1 MRIAIV
7 GLGIQ
12 GRKRMAVAGDDVV
25 ATVDP
30 VSADA
35 RFRDLEQVPLAAYDA
50 ACVCTP
56 DRAKLPILR
65 YLLTHG
71 KHLLVE
77 KPLIAQDP
85 EEERALQQLAELA
98 HGAASVCYTAYNHRF
113 EPHLVRLKE
122 ILDGGL
128 LGELYLARG
137 FYGNGTARDVRQSP
151 WRDRDLGVLS
161 DLGSHLLD
169 LCLFLFGPPAS
180 EPVVWGYHCFE
191 NAAADHVL
199 FGFDGHP
206 VLQLEATLLSW
217 RNSFAF
223 DVYGERGSAHVQGL
237 CKWGPSTLTMRT
249 RVLPSGR
256 PHEDTA
262 TLEQPDPTWAAEYR
276 HFKRLCETGGTN
288 IDNDRWIDGILG
300 QMRRAVR
307 VEAST
312 TTALESADR
321 RLRGGVTP

>member
-1 MRIAIV
+1 MRCVIV
-7 GLGIQ
+7 GYGVQ
-12 GRKRMAVAGDDVV
+12 GKKRWKVAGREGVGI
-25 ATVDP
+25 VDP
-30 VSADA
+30 IHADA
-35 RFRDLEQVPLAAYDA
+35 HWQDIREVPLEQYDA
-50 ACVCTP
+50 AVVCTP
-56 DRAKLPILR
+56 DEPKQDILG
-65 YLLTHG
+65 YLAQHG
-71 KHLLVE
+71 KHVLVE
-77 KPLIAQDP
+77 KPLHTAN
-85 EEERALQQLAELA
+85 EAELA
-98 HGAASVCYTAYNHRF
+98 KLQKMARATGALIYTAYNHRF

-122 ILDGGL
+122 IIDGGL

-262 TLEQPDPTWAAEYR
+262 TLEQSDPTWAAEYR